1 MPLDVR
7 RRLCLADG
15 SEIKRSRLRRRET
28 EDRRNVLED
37 IINNIK
43 LVSRDVSSLVI
54 VVFAVANAPAQIA
67 TGGGNSAEGF
77 YAVEGT
83 SGQSAAGTNS
93 TGAPYALRGGFW
105 NPLAGPTAAN
115 VSISGRVL
123 REDGLGI
130 RNVRVSITG
139 GSLTSPRMA
148 LTSSFGHF
156 TFDDIEAGQSYVVSV
171 VSKRYGFAQ
180 SSQIINAVD
189 NVNDLVFISSWQN

>member
-1 MPLDVR
+1 M
-7 RRLCLADG
+7 
-15 SEIKRSRLRRRET
+15 
-28 EDRRNVLED
+28 
-37 IINNIK
+37 NNIK
-43 LVSRDVSSLVI
+43 LVSRYVSSLVI
-54 VVFAVANAPAQIA
+54 VVFAVANASAQIA
-67 TGGGNSAEGF
+67 TGGSYTLNQAVIANGGGNSAGGF

-83 SGQSAAGTNS
+83 SGQSAAGTNA

-130 RNVRVSITG
+130 RNVRITITG

-189 NVNDLVFISSWQN
+189 NVNDLVFTSSWQN